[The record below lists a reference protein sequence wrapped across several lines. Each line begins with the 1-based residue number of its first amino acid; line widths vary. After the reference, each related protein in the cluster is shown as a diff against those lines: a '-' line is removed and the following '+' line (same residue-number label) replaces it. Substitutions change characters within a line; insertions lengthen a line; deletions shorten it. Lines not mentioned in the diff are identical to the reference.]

1 MDNLAPEKD
10 STTSRSRL
18 VAAAR
23 ELFYEQG
30 YAATTLAQISTKSG
44 VNNGLITYYFGTKSK
59 LALEIYNL
67 FLLNI
72 RNEIAQQLFTRK
84 KGYSM
89 ELDIALET
97 RLLLALKFKN
107 ANLLQFCNEYQ
118 KDSELFVSP
127 NDLRERY
134 YGLQKQLINP
144 NISDIDLKLYSV
156 CGIAVTR
163 GITAAYEKKYLDCD
177 INYLKDYVTRTLF
190 TMLQLQPDR
199 VEALIEE
206 SRYWEEKLKIKVGPN
221 FELTT
226 Y

>member
-97 RLLLALKFKN
+97 RLLLAL
-107 ANLLQFCNEYQ
+107 EYQ